1 MLNLGVNIDHVATVR
16 QARMAAKPEPLEA
29 AMLAEKAGAWGI
41 TAHLREDRRHM
52 QDADLA
58 LLAKQVRRLNM
69 EMAVTD
75 EMVRIAL
82 ELRPHS
88 SCLVPEKR
96 QELTTEGG
104 LDVAGQLEKVGRAV
118 ETLKAA
124 GIVVSLFIDPD
135 LAQLDAAAKAGADYV
150 ELHTGTYSNTA
161 RAARA
166 AETGGPG
173 AHDHGGH
180 AVFAPAEREGDAELV
195 QPPVYARIFRGCGAG
210 G

>member
-75 EMVRIAL
+75 EM
-82 ELRPHS
+82 
-88 SCLVPEKR
+88 
-96 QELTTEGG
+96 
-104 LDVAGQLEKVGRAV
+104 EKVGRAV

-161 RAARA
+161 GAARA
-166 AETGGPG
+166 AELERLKKAAEY
-173 AHDHGGH
+173 AHKLGIRVNAGHGIDYENIDGILEVPHLCELNIGH
-180 AVFAPAEREGDAELV
+180 SIVGRAIMVGMEQAVREMIELMK
-195 QPPVYARIFRGCGAG
+195 PYRF
-210 G
+210 

>member
-96 QELTTEGG
+96 QEL
-104 LDVAGQLEKVGRAV
+104 RR
-118 ETLKAA
+118 
-124 GIVVSLFIDPD
+124 P
-135 LAQLDAAAKAGADYV
+135 
-150 ELHTGTYSNTA
+150 
-161 RAARA
+161 
-166 AETGGPG
+166 
-173 AHDHGGH
+173 
-180 AVFAPAEREGDAELV
+180 APTMWSCTPAPIPT
-195 QPPVYARIFRGCGAG
+195 PPEPPAPPSWSG
-210 G
+210 